1 MLENDL
7 LMKALPTKPIPIKNE
22 YTRHYKYKFQFYIG
36 KTYR

>member
-7 LMKALPTKPIPIKNE
+7 LMKALPTKPKNE